1 MSDLY
6 AGGFPCMQADSR
18 QADLSQL
25 TWGLGSPPRDARI
38 NLRLAYFSQPARMT
52 SSGRSSSTS
61 ISVPSGMQL
70 SSKGRV

>member
-18 QADLSQL
+18 QAYLFQL
-25 TWGLGSPPRDARI
+25 ARELASRVVRI
-38 NLRLAYFSQPARMT
+38 SLQLAYFSQLARMT

-70 SSKGRV
+70 SSRGRV

>member
-18 QADLSQL
+18 QAYLFQL
-25 TWGLGSPPRDARI
+25 TRELASRVVRI
-38 NLRLAYFSQPARMT
+38 SLQLAYFSQLARMT

-70 SSKGRV
+70 SSRGRV

>member
-1 MSDLY
+1 MR
-6 AGGFPCMQADSR
+6 GFPCMQADSR

-25 TWGLGSPPRDARI
+25 TRELASRI
-38 NLRLAYFSQPARMT
+38 VRISLQLAYFSQPARMT

-70 SSKGRV
+70 SSRGRV